1 LDFHFGSYI
10 YPTFNVADSAI
21 CIGVILYLW
30 HSLIISEARAGKRS
44 H

>member
-30 HSLIISEARAGKRS
+30 HSLISGNQSDRRS